1 MATMEEQRIRTEI
14 DTRTLEGL
22 LGDLRHVS
30 QRLNAELGKL
40 ERAPRL
46 SEPYHDALA
55 EVYTLMTWLH
65 GLSADVQ
72 TEIERLDDQL
82 PDDEATRG

>member
-1 MATMEEQRIRTEI
+1 MGTMDERRIRTEI

-22 LGDLRHVS
+22 LDDLREVS
-30 QRLNAELGKL
+30 QRLAAELGKL
-40 ERAPRL
+40 DRAPRL

-55 EVYTLMTWLH
+55 GIHTLMTWLH

-82 PDDEATRG
+82 PNDEETTG

>member
-1 MATMEEQRIRTEI
+1 MKSMDEQRIGTEI
-14 DTRTLEGL
+14 ETRTLEGL
-22 LGDLRHVS
+22 LDDLRGVS
-30 QRLNAELGKL
+30 RRLSAELAKL

-55 EVYTLMTWLH
+55 EVYTLMTWIH

-72 TEIERLDDQL
+72 TEIERLDEQL
-82 PDDEATRG
+82 PDDEETR

>member
-1 MATMEEQRIRTEI
+1 MASMDEQRIRAEI
-14 DTRTLEGL
+14 DTRTLDGL
-22 LGDLRHVS
+22 LDDLREVS

-46 SEPYHDALA
+46 SGAYHDALG

-82 PDDEATRG
+82 PDDEETTG

>member
-1 MATMEEQRIRTEI
+1 MDEQRIRTEI

-22 LGDLRHVS
+22 LDDLREVS
-30 QRLNAELGKL
+30 QRLNAQLGKL

-46 SEPYHDALA
+46 SEPYHDSLT
-55 EVYTLMTWLH
+55 EIYTLMTWLH

-72 TEIERLDDQL
+72 TEIERLDDQP
-82 PDDEATRG
+82 PDNEETK

>member
-1 MATMEEQRIRTEI
+1 MDEHRVQTEI

-22 LGDLRHVS
+22 LDDLREAS
-30 QRLNAELGKL
+30 QRLDAELGKL

-55 EVYTLMTWLH
+55 EIYTLMTWLH

-72 TEIERLDDQL
+72 AEIERLDEQL
-82 PDDEATRG
+82 PDDEENK